1 MRSVRESVLIIVVLA
16 LTASALQRNATWHTL
31 LAMWTDCAAKSPQ
44 KSRTHNNLGN
54 CYLLQGMH
62 FPAIAEYQKAVALDP
77 GNMEAQYNLAVQ
89 LDNVGLVS
97 LAIKP
102 YEMFCKFAPATFP
115 RQQKRSCDRYQEL
128 LNEAKRTQGRVDS
141 R

>member
-1 MRSVRESVLIIVVLA
+1 MRLVRESVLVIVVLA
-16 LTASALQRNATWHTL
+16 LTAAALQRNTTWHTL
-31 LAMWTDCAAKSPQ
+31 LAMWADCAAKSPQ

-54 CYLLQGMH
+54 CYLLLGMH

-102 YEMFCKFAPATFP
+102 YELFCRFAPAAFP
-115 RQQKRSCDRYQEL
+115 EQQKRSCDRYQEL
-128 LNEAKRTQGRVDS
+128 LNEVKQPQGRTGS